1 MYATNGQVFDE
12 NGRRIAV
19 YEQLK
24 KYGPNTTYEPPRS
37 AGEEID
43 TKVRKLRAQHPK
55 LSYTEAYHSV
65 LEDPDNSEL
74 KLAFARELY
83 R

>member
-24 KYGPNTTYEPPRS
+24 KYGPNVTYEPPRS

-43 TKVRKLRAQHPK
+43 ERVKKLRLDHPHLTYSAAMHLILDADRDLKVR
-55 LSYTEAYHSV
+55 Y
-65 LEDPDNSEL
+65 
-74 KLAFARELY
+74 AREG
-83 R
+83 